1 MKDNLHKKVKKKMK
15 LFLNLT
21 LGAVCAFKTRSN
33 VSVDGLG
40 RTYVEKENV
49 FMPKD
54 DTPSCFY
61 TPGQVL
67 ATGSMEA
74 CVGGPGLCP
83 ATMPNFAGSDISNKV
98 PNNGK
103 PTEFCDNFYRDWFGA
118 VTELRLYCINDKAVT
133 GHGELRGIQGR
144 YGPPP
149 GGNRQ
154 GS

>member
-1 MKDNLHKKVKKKMK
+1 MDNISFVYNLSFVDTRTLSFVYIFTKIVYKRKIVHK
-15 LFLNLT
+15 
-21 LGAVCAFKTRSN
+21 R
-33 VSVDGLG
+33 LG